1 MATIEAAKYNNNTD
15 AVTVDWQDRYNTV
28 LATLDEECRSLQVLL
43 NDTVY
48 YESGMKWELKDHFDM
63 INSKFQVIREMIY
76 DAGK

>member
-1 MATIEAAKYNNNTD
+1 MATIEAVGYKRNEE
-15 AVTVDWQDRYNTV
+15 AVEIDWQDRYNTV